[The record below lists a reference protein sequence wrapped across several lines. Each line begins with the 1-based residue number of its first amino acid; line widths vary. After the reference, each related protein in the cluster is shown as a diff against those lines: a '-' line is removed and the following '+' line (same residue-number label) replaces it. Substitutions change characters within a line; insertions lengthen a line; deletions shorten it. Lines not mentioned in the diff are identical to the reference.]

1 MARLSWAAGILI
13 GITIAVGPR
22 LLPRLR
28 GPEVVRLGHA
38 FYVLS
43 GRRLDACWAIR
54 LISVDGG
61 DVNPWRLYCLSK
73 GWNLAFGRS
82 GFPWADGPK
91 QCTIYKT
98 VIGMCDVLSLIL
110 LRIRVNVL
118 RSRA

>member
-43 GRRLDACWAIR
+43 GRRLDVCWAIR
-54 LISVDGG
+54 LISVDVRGGG
-61 DVNPWRLYCLSK
+61 DVNPWLAPLPFQGMEFGMWPGGTSS
-73 GWNLAFGRS
+73 GWR
-82 GFPWADGPK
+82 PK
-91 QCTIYKT
+91 
-98 VIGMCDVLSLIL
+98 
-110 LRIRVNVL
+110 
-118 RSRA
+118 